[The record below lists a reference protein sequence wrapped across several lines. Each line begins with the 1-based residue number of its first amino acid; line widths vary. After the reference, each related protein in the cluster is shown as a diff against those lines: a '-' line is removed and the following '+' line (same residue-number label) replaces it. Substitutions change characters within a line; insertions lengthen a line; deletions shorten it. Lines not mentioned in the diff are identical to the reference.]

1 MVYPRPTESE
11 PALYQELKA
20 THMHIKIIISYAVL
34 YHFDKTL
41 FRPLLNTVSSRE
53 FDAFDSKNKV

>member
-1 MVYPRPTESE
+1 
-11 PALYQELKA
+11 
-20 THMHIKIIISYAVL
+20 MHIKIVIAVL
-34 YHFDKTL
+34 HHFDKTL